1 VKKFKKGTNG
11 ITLIA
16 LIITIIILILLV
28 GITISSLTG
37 SGLFQKAEDA
47 VKASD
52 RANVKEQ
59 LKLAVMASINEDG
72 NIDKDELRK
81 ELEKLKNKGIIDS
94 YDQGKEDSEILYTAT
109 KGKDLYEIKGNRE
122 VEIKE
127 SYSKLDVK
135 VGDYVNYTPDKPTS
149 EQLTELNSE
158 INNYSGSSGQNLSQ
172 ASEMKWRVLEIDEK
186 TGKPTKLISGK
197 ETNESLKL
205 YGANGYNNAVY
216 LLNRA
221 CEILY
226 SKNGI
231 GKARSITIE
240 DLEVH
245 YSEAGNNARDT
256 YKYNNNTANGNK
268 YGDIS
273 RFTGSNAYYP
283 KISLEENNIGVN
295 TMPLDENNRNPLKTD
310 GLDISEQDKIYTG
323 NGQANTSGITLKQ
336 TYYSLGSLSDL
347 SKAYEESIYYEL
359 FHSAISVS
367 HWLASRS
374 VITWAGYSYCDFRVR
389 YVNYS
394 HLSVRNLFGS
404 LYYNDGYTDRMRPI
418 VLLENDIEMECEGKF
433 EDSLYCIWSF
443 VNI

>member
-1 VKKFKKGTNG
+1 MKKFKKGTNG

-28 GITISSLTG
+28 GISISSLTG

-135 VGDYVNYTPDKPTS
+135 VGDYVNYTPDTPTS

-172 ASEMKWRVLEIDEK
+172 ASEMKWRVL
-186 TGKPTKLISGK
+186 
-197 ETNESLKL
+197 
-205 YGANGYNNAVY
+205 
-216 LLNRA
+216 
-221 CEILY
+221 
-226 SKNGI
+226 
-231 GKARSITIE
+231 
-240 DLEVH
+240 
-245 YSEAGNNARDT
+245 
-256 YKYNNNTANGNK
+256 
-268 YGDIS
+268 
-273 RFTGSNAYYP
+273 
-283 KISLEENNIGVN
+283 
-295 TMPLDENNRNPLKTD
+295 
-310 GLDISEQDKIYTG
+310 
-323 NGQANTSGITLKQ
+323 
-336 TYYSLGSLSDL
+336 
-347 SKAYEESIYYEL
+347 
-359 FHSAISVS
+359 
-367 HWLASRS
+367 
-374 VITWAGYSYCDFRVR
+374 
-389 YVNYS
+389 
-394 HLSVRNLFGS
+394 
-404 LYYNDGYTDRMRPI
+404 
-418 VLLENDIEMECEGKF
+418 
-433 EDSLYCIWSF
+433 
-443 VNI
+443 